1 MSKQRQEDLE
11 DDGLVSKPFV
21 EEFSDWM
28 DSPEG
33 ELWTEICD
41 TLEDLLKDVQLDAKQ
56 RLFIWPD
63 SERLNLE
70 QSVQRI
76 HQQYRAFPRDKI
88 EEFLIDWIEMIYAP
102 EHYSRAQLNDLD
114 RLTEKWI
121 ADHMRRPKSS
131 KKGKRTRHS

>member
-28 DSPEG
+28 DSLEG
-33 ELWTEICD
+33 ELWTQICD

-102 EHYSRAQLNDLD
+102 EHYSRG
-114 RLTEKWI
+114 T
-121 ADHMRRPKSS
+121 
-131 KKGKRTRHS
+131 TR

>member
-11 DDGLVSKPFV
+11 DDGLVSKPFI
-21 EEFSDWM
+21 EELSDWM

-56 RLFIWPD
+56 RLFIWAD

-70 QSVQRI
+70 QSVCASI
-76 HQQYRAFPRDKI
+76 NNI
-88 EEFLIDWIEMIYAP
+88 ERSSVARLRSFL
-102 EHYSRAQLNDLD
+102 STGLR
-114 RLTEKWI
+114 
-121 ADHMRRPKSS
+121 
-131 KKGKRTRHS
+131 

>member
-1 MSKQRQEDLE
+1 MSKQPQEDLE
-11 DDGLVSKPFV
+11 DDGLVSKPFI

-41 TLEDLLKDVQLDAKQ
+41 TLEHLLKDVRLDAKH
-56 RLFIWPD
+56 RLFVWPD

-70 QSVQRI
+70 QSVRRI
-76 HQQYRAFPRDKI
+76 HKQHRAFPRDRI
-88 EEFLIDWIEMIYAP
+88 EEYLIDWIEMIYAP
-102 EHYSRAQLNDLD
+102 EHYSRAELDELD

-121 ADHMRRPKSS
+121 ADHIRRSKSS
-131 KKGKRTRHS
+131 RKGKKTRHS